1 MFRLRPPIAV
11 VLATLAASF
20 VAVPA
25 AGAQAPAPTATGG
38 AAFGNA
44 GPTGLDVDPGGFL
57 GRPLAISGRVE
68 SLAGQ
73 AVRIERLDAATRAW
87 VAVARATADEDGAFS
102 AQWDPDIPG
111 DQTLRAVPDTGSA
124 AQASTADAGP
134 SARTT
139 IYRSAGATWYGPG
152 FWGRTTACG
161 VRLTKT
167 LLGVAHRTWPCGTR
181 VAVYLDGRQTEVT
194 VVDRG
199 PYAKGVSLDLT
210 KAAAD
215 QIGLTEIGRGAIG
228 WYRRPAAANVR

>member
-1 MFRLRPPIAV
+1 MPRLRPPIAV
-11 VLATLAASF
+11 ALATLAASF
-20 VAVPA
+20 AAVPA
-25 AGAQAPAPTATGG
+25 ARAQAPTPTGG

-57 GRPLAISGRVE
+57 GRALEISGRVE

-73 AVRIERLDAATRAW
+73 AVRIERLDPATRAW
-87 VAVARATADEDGAFS
+87 VAVARARAGDDGAFL
-102 AQWDPDIPG
+102 AEWDADVAG
-111 DQTLRAVPDTGSA
+111 DQTLRVVPDTA
-124 AQASTADAGP
+124 PAPQASTADAAP

-139 IYRSAGATWYGPG
+139 IYRTAGATWYGPG
-152 FWGRTTACG
+152 FWGRKTACG
-161 VRLTKT
+161 VRLTPT

-215 QIGLTEIGRGAIG
+215 EIGLTEIGRSAIG
-228 WYRRPAAANVR
+228 WYRRPAAANAR